1 MKHLFKPFLGI
12 ALIAFISLSFMLAG
26 GKKPKQI
33 WSKEFKG
40 ERGMQLSEIVSKDKN
55 GFYTLHKTL
64 AAFKKY
70 KLTLKRFSYNL
81 DEKASEEFDLDYGGK
96 ERIFENM
103 IDFGGELRCFT
114 SFLNK
119 KDKKYY
125 LFVET
130 VNRATLKSKRD
141 IQKVAEVTYAGRGKR
156 KSDIDY
162 TTYQFIPSR
171 DSSNLLIFSNLPNR
185 ANNNERFACNV
196 LNDDLKVLWY
206 NEIEIPYEDELFSI
220 KQTSVSSSGDVYV
233 LGKLYK
239 DKVKNVRRNKVNF
252 KYQIVGYKKFGK
264 EKVIYDINLPEKFI
278 TDMNIAV
285 DDNNDIICTGFYGNE
300 SMYTVN
306 GTYFM
311 KIDGKTKKVLTAN
324 SKEFETDF
332 LLQNLSEKGEKKAK
346 KKIAKGKEDKLSVRE
361 YDIDELIINK
371 DGSVNMIGEQ
381 FRVYTTVVTT
391 TNSNGQTTTRTV
403 THYIFNEIIVVNF
416 SSSGN
421 INWYKRIPKYQHTT
435 DDRGRY
441 SSYALMKQEDKL
453 HFFYNDHVE
462 NINIDDDKGKKYSWT
477 KRKKK
482 TVVMMTTIDANG
494 NMSRTP
500 ITNVKEADMLL
511 RPIVCEQISNDQF
524 VFYGE
529 KGAKKYK
536 FAMITPR

>member
-1 MKHLFKPFLGI
+1 
-12 ALIAFISLSFMLAG
+12 
-26 GKKPKQI
+26 
-33 WSKEFKG
+33 
-40 ERGMQLSEIVSKDKN
+40 
-55 GFYTLHKTL
+55 
-64 AAFKKY
+64 
-70 KLTLKRFSYNL
+70 
-81 DEKASEEFDLDYGGK
+81 
-96 ERIFENM
+96 
-103 IDFGGELRCFT
+103 
-114 SFLNK
+114 
-119 KDKKYY
+119 
-125 LFVET
+125 
-130 VNRATLKSKRD
+130 
-141 IQKVAEVTYAGRGKR
+141 
-156 KSDIDY
+156 
-162 TTYQFIPSR
+162 
-171 DSSNLLIFSNLPNR
+171 
-185 ANNNERFACNV
+185 
-196 LNDDLKVLWY
+196 
-206 NEIEIPYEDELFSI
+206 
-220 KQTSVSSSGDVYV
+220 
-233 LGKLYK
+233 
-239 DKVKNVRRNKVNF
+239 
-252 KYQIVGYKKFGK
+252 
-264 EKVIYDINLPEKFI
+264 
-278 TDMNIAV
+278 
-285 DDNNDIICTGFYGNE
+285 
-300 SMYTVN
+300 
-306 GTYFM
+306 M

-371 DGSVNMIGEQ
+371 DGSVNRIGEQ